1 MGFFNGER
9 WEKGER
15 RRGRGIEK
23 KGKESIGVLW
33 RGEGRKRERKEGEI
47 KLNIEMQ
54 MENIQLFFL
63 SNFNFCRKKFDKR
76 SVVLLVIYV
85 CCIEV
90 RILGFVF

>member
-1 MGFFNGER
+1 MPVHMGSFNGER

-47 KLNIEMQ
+47 KLNIEM
-54 MENIQLFFL
+54 
-63 SNFNFCRKKFDKR
+63 
-76 SVVLLVIYV
+76 
-85 CCIEV
+85 
-90 RILGFVF
+90 